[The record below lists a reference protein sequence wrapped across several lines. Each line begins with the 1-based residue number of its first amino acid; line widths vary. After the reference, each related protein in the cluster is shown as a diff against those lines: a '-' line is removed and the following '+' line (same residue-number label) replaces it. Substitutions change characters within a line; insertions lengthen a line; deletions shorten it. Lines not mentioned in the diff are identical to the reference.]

1 MKSIIL
7 YAYPPEL
14 DGLSIQGDLLYRGM
28 KEIGEEVV
36 PCNWQGGLEKEW
48 YYKHFKP
55 DIAIGIGFWGYIP
68 DIVLHPAKFNI
79 TAIPWLVADGWVAN
93 YHDILSNL
101 PIAFVTSDWV
111 KETYARDG
119 VDTNNFETLPIG
131 FDPNIYK
138 SIPKN
143 DKRIKKIRQ
152 LLGVADD
159 EVMILTIGGDVTSKG
174 AQEVLQALKIVD
186 KHFKKWK
193 YVCKTWTSESAY
205 NHHKEEMRLI
215 DNLALPKNRIIF
227 LEGSYSRQFMSYLL
241 NACDVYAAPS
251 RLEGFGLLQ
260 LEAQACGI
268 PVLSIAVM
276 GPAQTIIHGKTGF
289 LAKVATRIDL
299 TEEWVYRSMGFDK
312 KKKIQFK
319 NPKTFAYRASVP
331 DIAKYLLLLMKNKKL
346 RTDLGGNAA
355 ALALAKFQ
363 YKDIAAQAVKLI
375 KKRLKL

>member
-36 PCNWQGGLEKEW
+36 PCNWQGGIEKEW

-55 DIAIGIGFWGYIP
+55 DITIGIGYWGYIP
-68 DIVLHPAKFNI
+68 DIVLHPQKFNV

-101 PIAFVTSDWV
+101 PLAFVTSDWV

-119 VDTNNFETLPIG
+119 VNTKNFETLPIG
-131 FDPNIYK
+131 FDPNFYK
-138 SIPKN
+138 PITKN
-143 DKRIKKIRQ
+143 DYRIKKIRQ
-152 LLGVADD
+152 LLGVEDD
-159 EVMILTIGGDVTSKG
+159 EMMILTIGGDVTSKG

-186 KHFKKWK
+186 KNFKKWK
-193 YVCKTWTSESAY
+193 YVCKTWMSESAH

-227 LEGSYSRQFMSYLL
+227 LQGSFSRQFMAYLL
-241 NACDVYAAPS
+241 NACDIYAAPS

-268 PVLSIAVM
+268 PVISIAVM
-276 GPAQTIIHGKTGF
+276 GPAQTTIHGKTGF
-289 LAKVATRIDL
+289 LAQVAAHIEL
-299 TEEWVYRSMGFDK
+299 TEEWAYKNMGFDK
-312 KKKIQFK
+312 KKKIQFSS
-319 NPKTFAYRASVP
+319 PKTFAYRASVS
-331 DIAKYLLLLMKNKKL
+331 DIAKYLLLLIKNKKL
-346 RTDLGGNAA
+346 REEMGGNAA
-355 ALALAKFQ
+355 AHALAKFH
-363 YKDIAAQAVKLI
+363 YKDIAHHAVKLI